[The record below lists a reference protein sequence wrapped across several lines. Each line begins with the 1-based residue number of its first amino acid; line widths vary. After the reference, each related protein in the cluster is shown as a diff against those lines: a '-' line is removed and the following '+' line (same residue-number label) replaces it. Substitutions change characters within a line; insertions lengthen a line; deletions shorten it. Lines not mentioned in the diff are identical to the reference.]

1 MKNLKD
7 NILNIGL
14 LGVLLFGL
22 SGCQQEEVPHE
33 WQLVRTIAL
42 DSINPIG
49 LAEADGKIWLSD
61 GDHNR
66 VVLYDLADGPVQ
78 VVDGLDRPMHI
89 AADRGSI
96 YVPQY
101 GNDKIEVINP
111 RNRIAML
118 MPDSLDAPAGVDV
131 REMEVAIA
139 DFYNNRILYYSGN
152 DWIIFGKEG
161 KAAGEFYYPTDV
173 QITGEEIYVAD
184 AYNHRIQV
192 FDKAGNPLRMFGN
205 EDKMNATTGIFV
217 GPESVFATDFE
228 NDRVLV
234 YSSDGVRLQI
244 LEEGIEKPTDMI
256 QLENKLYIAN
266 YRKAE
271 LLEYGW
277 LPVKTTPD
285 KQ

>member
-1 MKNLKD
+1 MKNLKKSSLA
-7 NILNIGL
+7 ILLPGL
-14 LGVLLFGL
+14 LFFGL
-22 SGCQQEEVPHE
+22 MGCQQEDVPHE

-49 LAEADGKIWLSD
+49 LAESNGKIWLSD

-66 VVLYDLADGPVQ
+66 VVLYDLTSGPVR

-89 AADRGSI
+89 AAVSESLF
-96 YVPQY
+96 VPQY
-101 GNDKIEVINP
+101 GNDKVEEIGATGRKEMI
-111 RNRIAML
+111 L
-118 MPDSLDAPAGVDV
+118 PDSLDAPAGVDV
-131 REMEVAIA
+131 LGNQQAIA
-139 DFYNNRILYYSGN
+139 DFYNNRILFFDGN
-152 DWIIFGKEG
+152 EWIVFGKEG

-173 QITGEEIYVAD
+173 QLTETEIYVAD

-192 FDKAGNPLRMFGN
+192 FDKAGKPLRMFGK

-217 GPESVFATDFE
+217 GPEAVFATDFE

-234 YSSDGVRLQI
+234 YSPGGERLQI

-256 QLENKLYIAN
+256 QLQDKLYIAN

-277 LPVKTTPD
+277 LPVKTTPE